1 MDVAN
6 SIMNEIQNNYVSTAI
21 IVPPPYNENMTL
33 EEKFSITYREL
44 QRKTRNKNRILS
56 LVNAFYLG
64 KLLDET
70 PDRLTLSRYQ
80 NKMTSHFFRISRN
93 TFEIFKDFPEQI
105 GETTSITVQIIRRLK
120 RNEINQIIAN
130 NENIIINNILQ

>member
-6 SIMNEIQNNYVSTAI
+6 SIIDEIQNNYVSTAI
-21 IVPPPYNENMTL
+21 IVLPPYNENMTL

-93 TFEIFKDFPEQI
+93 TFKIFKDFPKQI
-105 GETTSITVQIIRRLK
+105 GETTSITVQIIQRLK
-120 RNEINQIIAN
+120 EMRLIE
-130 NENIIINNILQ
+130 L